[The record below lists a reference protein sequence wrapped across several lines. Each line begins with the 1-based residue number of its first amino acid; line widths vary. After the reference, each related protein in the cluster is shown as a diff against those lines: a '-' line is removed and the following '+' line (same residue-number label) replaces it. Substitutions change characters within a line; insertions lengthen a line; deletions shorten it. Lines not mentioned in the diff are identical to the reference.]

1 MTSIKF
7 GSLNIPV
14 IAVVERSGQPSV
26 ADSSSAVITAS
37 GLSTFEIF
45 SGGTTSGDSGV
56 SIDENMVTTTT
67 SYVRIAGG
75 RTTLGDAS
83 ELIIGEPYD
92 YGVSTVPAKNVD
104 GVISHTEDES
114 TISIASYDA
123 LRVMPGISGSGRN
136 TDKFAI
142 SKLSAIAFWYPNAN
156 TEPGKRR
163 GFVIVS
169 TEQVSVIN
177 NSTGSSSVDY
187 YQRGAW
193 YINIP
198 YYNVNKSLDMSFDE
212 TPIPSPDEPPFDP
225 SEPEEYDKEH
235 DDTSD
240 TITIPTDPTVGVTSA
255 GFINVYNPSIGA
267 LQGLGDFI
275 FPDPIPDITQVTD
288 VLIALIK
295 ICQTLANSNL
305 INYVIDCHIIPYT
318 PHTSG
323 NANIKVGFR
332 DTGINVPKVDS
343 DYVTVACGSITLAE
357 YFHGF
362 QDYMLTRSRLYLPF
376 LGFVDCKPEWW
387 QDGTLTVDYKFNV
400 IDGSFMAYIRST
412 SSKSNLSSSIIAQY
426 AGNACMHLPLTGVNY
441 SQMVSGVISAAVSP
455 ASAAKGASPAL
466 GVAYSALNTIM
477 AGGEVQ
483 QSNGYNSTA
492 AMLGVRTPYLMI
504 ERPSPSYPANYGH
517 DKGMPTNIST
527 TLSTITGFTVIEDI
541 DLSGIPFTSDELTEL
556 RQLLAEGVYF

>member
-1 MTSIKF
+1 MGHIKIGNISVPIIYHQDVS
-7 GSLNIPV
+7 GS
-14 IAVVERSGQPSV
+14 VVTQPSFV
-26 ADSSSAVITAS
+26 LPVSPAEAASASA
-37 GLSTFEIF
+37 F
-45 SGGTTSGDSGV
+45 SGSGYNVMRHGGRDFAT
-56 SIDENMVTTTT
+56 IM
-67 SYVRIAGG
+67 AGG
-75 RTTLGDAS
+75 RTGLHDDSEIVVSAPVRNSGTYTCTVNVVRSQGGSTVALINQQTLT
-83 ELIIGEPYD
+83 
-92 YGVSTVPAKNVD
+92 VSTLPPDSN
-104 GVISHTEDES
+104 
-114 TISIASYDA
+114 
-123 LRVMPGISGSGRN
+123 
-136 TDKFAI
+136 
-142 SKLSAIAFWYPNAN
+142 SK
-156 TEPGKRR
+156 
-163 GFVIVS
+163 
-169 TEQVSVIN
+169 
-177 NSTGSSSVDY
+177 
-187 YQRGAW
+187 YQRECGLVAVSYAFPDETQPEYQVKGY
-193 YINIP
+193 YIYKTEHDVITNTSYHTSDSFNLGYYLNIP
-198 YYNVNKSLDMSFDE
+198 LPAINKNNGLSLYYDDE
-212 TPIPSPDEPPFDP
+212 YNEPPFDP

-240 TITIPTDPTVGVTSA
+240 TITLPTDPTVGVTSA

-275 FPDPIPDITQVTD
+275 FPDPIPDVTQVTD

-305 INYVIDCHIIPYT
+305 INYVIDCHIIPWT

-387 QDGTLTVDYKFNV
+387 QGGTLTVDYKFNV
-400 IDGSFMAYIRST
+400 IDGSFMAYVRST

-441 SQMVSGVISAAVSP
+441 SQMVSGVISAAMSP
-455 ASAAKGASPAL
+455 TSAAKGASPAL

-504 ERPSPSYPANYGH
+504 ERPSPSYPSNYSH

-527 TLSTITGFTVIEDI
+527 TLSSITGYTVIEDI
-541 DLSGIPFTSDELTEL
+541 DLSGIPFTSDELSEL
-556 RQLLAEGVYF
+556 RQLLADGVYF